1 MLTLNL
7 NFKKKRKRRGVKYDL
22 IPHRSRKSLSAIE
35 QSVSQRSVR
44 DVPVPVPPADGTHKP
59 HG

>member
-7 NFKKKRKRRGVKYDL
+7 NFKKKRKRRGVNYDL
-22 IPHRSRKSLSAIE
+22 IPHRSRKSLSAID
-35 QSVSQRSVR
+35 RSVR
-44 DVPVPVPPADGTHKP
+44 DVPVPVAPADGADKP